1 LALTEESERW
11 KSRKIVVFCEQTQFE
26 SSKQSR
32 LGSRI
37 QTSPKPNW
45 RLATDQLFPSQRDG
59 DFFVVAAKN
68 YLAVFNP
75 LDRDLINLS
84 AELEAELL
92 AFSH

>member
-1 LALTEESERW
+1 MALTEESERW

-37 QTSPKPNW
+37 QASPKPNW
-45 RLATDQLFPSQRDG
+45 RLATDQLFSPQRDD
-59 DFFVVAAKN
+59 DFFVVTAKN

-84 AELEAELL
+84 AELEAKLL